1 MKSPD
6 SKITDSTSRIRVIL
20 YQNREKNEER
30 FSFFNTIIPGCK
42 NPLAVK
48 TPILLNIVRL
58 IWKEYQG
65 NLAGY
70 LALCDNLWFETE
82 YYEEKKV
89 AILLLEKLAT
99 RHPDILLMKI
109 INYYSKLYTWDLVD
123 QFGTKLCSE
132 LVKRNFT
139 LLKTF
144 NQWTISDNF
153 WIRRLSLVCLIR
165 LRNVRLS
172 SDQWSEVE
180 AILIQLWND
189 SALYV
194 QKAMAWSL
202 RELSKMNSD
211 KVSLFLRTI
220 ISQNAESERSS
231 KSFMKLCIKKLPESD
246 QESILSLL

>member
-1 MKSPD
+1 MESTD
-6 SKITDSTSRIRVIL
+6 SKITDSTSRIREIL
-20 YQNREKNEER
+20 YQNREKSTER
-30 FSFFNTIIPGCK
+30 FSFFNRIIPGCK

-48 TPILLNIVRL
+48 TPILLKIVR
-58 IWKEYQG
+58 IFWKEYQG
-65 NLAGY
+65 NLEGY
-70 LALCDNLWFETE
+70 LTLCDNLWFKTE

-89 AILLLEKLAT
+89 AILLLEKLVT

-109 INYYSKLYTWDLVD
+109 LNYYSKLYTWDLVD

-132 LVKRNFT
+132 LVKRNFS
-139 LLKTF
+139 LLETF
-144 NQWTISDNF
+144 NQWTISDDF

-165 LRNVRLS
+165 LRNVQLS

-189 SALYV
+189 SEYYV
-194 QKAMAWSL
+194 QKAMAWCL

-211 KVSLFLRTI
+211 RVSPFLWTVL
-220 ISQNAESERSS
+220 SQKTKSERFS
-231 KSFMKLCIKKLPESD
+231 KSFIKSCIKKLPESD